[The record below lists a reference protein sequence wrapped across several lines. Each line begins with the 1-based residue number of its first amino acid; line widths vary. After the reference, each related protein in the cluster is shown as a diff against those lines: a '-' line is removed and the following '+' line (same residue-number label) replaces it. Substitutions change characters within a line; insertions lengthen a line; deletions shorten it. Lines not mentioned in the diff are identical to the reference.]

1 MLDEIKR
8 KSKLGEIEAS
18 EHAVVQMVKRNI
30 AGAEAQEAIASAQL
44 IEDYPEAPYGPC
56 CLIFGKTA
64 QSRPLHLVVTYPYR
78 ALLRIITI
86 YEPDPAVWADFT
98 TRIPKP

>member
-8 KSKLGEIEAS
+8 KSKLAEIEAS

-44 IEDYPEAPYGPC
+44 IEDQVE
-56 CLIFGKTA
+56 
-64 QSRPLHLVVTYPYR
+64 
-78 ALLRIITI
+78 RI
-86 YEPDPAVWADFT
+86 
-98 TRIPKP
+98 